1 MLTNLAA
8 ANRTKRNLFETRDP
22 DRQLRLMRAV
32 DAMNRDLRRAN
43 D

>member
-1 MLTNLAA
+1 MLTNLVVAD
-8 ANRTKRNLFETRDP
+8 RTKRDLLETRDP
-22 DRQLRLMRAV
+22 DRQLCLMRAV